1 MERHQRRALL
11 DTAPNPDGSIDYV
24 TGVEGA
30 FGFDEDGTRASVIL
44 RYVPD
49 RRILKPETVE
59 DYLSALDG
67 SQWETVEEVAVTLL
81 SDLRNE
87 LVARRLQVTVK
98 MELPS
103 LERVDGQGITMEDR
117 QPNWS
122 NDALLDRLP
131 PV

>member
-1 MERHQRRALL
+1 MDTIARPTPINRAGS
-11 DTAPNPDGSIDYV
+11 PDGYD
-24 TGVEGA
+24 
-30 FGFDEDGTRASVIL
+30 
-44 RYVPD
+44 
-49 RRILKPETVE
+49 
-59 DYLSALDG
+59 

-87 LVARRLQVTVK
+87 LVARWLQVTVK

-103 LERVDGQGITMEDR
+103 LERVGRQGITMEDR